1 MRSVLLAGFLL
12 AFAVAAQAQ
21 NAVVASA
28 FGLRPSAGNS
38 QRTVELGA
46 NKSQVI
52 QVLGPPTKTSRFYA
66 EIDEKWW
73 PVLHYGTNKLYF
85 DNNMLVLAELS
96 DARLTVG
103 KPGASSFR
111 VGSVLPRATAKPA
124 LAFGNFKVERKP
136 GQSRNLTYGA
146 ISHGY
151 MKTEKGE
158 GLDVQYEIQYDQQG
172 RVSHVFL
179 DSTYD

>member
-28 FGLRPSAGNS
+28 FGLRPSAGNG
-38 QRTVELGA
+38 QHTVELGA
-46 NKSQVI
+46 SKSQVI
-52 QVLGPPTKTSRFYA
+52 KVLGQPTKTSRFYS
-66 EIDEKWW
+66 EIDEKSW
-73 PVLHYGTNKLYF
+73 PVLHYGSNKLYF
-85 DNNMLVLAELS
+85 NDNQLALVELN

-111 VGSVLPRATAKPA
+111 VGSVLPRATAKPT

-136 GQSRNLTYGA
+136 GKSRNLSYSA

-158 GLDVQYEIQYDQQG
+158 GLDVLYEIQYDQQG
-172 RVSHVFL
+172 RVTHIAL